1 MKSSRCLI
9 IALMLLVGMS
19 AQATADDPRS
29 ADHDQLRALMQR
41 AREAVNSQDV
51 DTLATLLAPGFA
63 VTMAD
68 QTTVTDLAGL
78 KGYFQRL
85 FRGEDAILESVHIEP
100 EADIRTQFIDGH
112 TGINYGHS
120 TDTYTLPGGQQLT
133 LQSRWTA
140 TVVKLGDEWKVQ
152 AFHAGVNMV
161 DNPILTAAKRLGYL
175 WGAGGLAVGLVAG
188 ALLRRRRR
196 G

>member
-1 MKSSRCLI
+1 MKPLWRLI
-9 IALMLLVGMS
+9 ILLVLPLGTL
-19 AQATADDPRS
+19 AQTAAEDPRS

-51 DTLATLLAPGFA
+51 DTLGTLLAPGFA

-78 KGYFQRL
+78 KGYFERL
-85 FRGEDAILESVHIEP
+85 FRGKDAILESVHIEP
-100 EADIRTQFIDGH
+100 EADVRTQFIDGR
-112 TGINYGHS
+112 TGIDYGHS

-152 AFHAGVNMV
+152 TFHAGVNMV
-161 DNPILTAAKRLGYL
+161 DNPILTAAKRSGYL

-188 ALLRRRRR
+188 ALIRRRRR